1 MKISRLHR
9 LYNLS
14 KQNSQGRHKIV
25 AIGLKNGQVRS
36 IGTNKY
42 RQTHPLQANFAI
54 KAGRQNQF
62 FLHAEIEAIRKCPD
76 IDTLIII
83 RKSKDGNFAN
93 ATPCPICKLAISH
106 YGISNVYHT

>member
-1 MKISRLHR
+1 MTLNQYKWLV
-9 LYNLS
+9 LNPQYE
-14 KQNSQGRHKIV
+14 SQIQKF
-25 AIGLKNGQVRS
+25 IGNDYS
-36 IGTNKY
+36 ATI
-42 RQTHPLQANFAI
+42 H
-54 KAGRQNQF
+54 GRQNQF